1 MRLRLKEDPR
11 EWQKFTLVN
20 TVVLGVI
27 TGVLWW
33 RGLLGTEVCAG
44 LLLALAGVLAGC
56 LLRPAWYRTPY
67 RAVMKFSHFL
77 GNYVGLAVLFGIF
90 LLILT
95 PIAWMLRLSGKDL
108 LRLKRS
114 RSQDSYWYPSRP
126 SNRLDQMF

>member
-20 TVVLGVI
+20 TVVLGAI

-33 RGLLGTEVCAG
+33 RGLLGAAVWRVV
-44 LLLALAGVLAGC
+44 LFALGVTLAGC
-56 LLRPAWYRTPY
+56 LVKPACYRVPY

-77 GNYVGLAVLFGIF
+77 GKYVGMAVLFAIF
-90 LLILT
+90 LVILT

-114 RSQDSYWYPSRP
+114 RSQASYWQPSRP

>member
-11 EWQKFTLVN
+11 EWQKFTLTN
-20 TVVLGVI
+20 SVVLGVI

-33 RGLLGTEVCAG
+33 RGFLRAEVWVA
-44 LLLALAGVLAGC
+44 LLLALAVALAGC

-77 GNYVGLAVLFGIF
+77 GKYVGMAVLFAIF

-114 RSQDSYWYPSRP
+114 RSQASYWYPSRP